1 MISSPSIIVSGFCRD
16 KLQINRPLVNHHA
29 SRNVSGGLRINGP
42 TFMLADRS
50 ENQNHT
56 QSIEAE
62 QRPSLPRDT
71 QLRALRLFV
80 LCDFARNMRLD
91 FHAKPQRKE
100 NRKARRKRGRV
111 SRWAS
116 PASIISKVMTP
127 AGIYIHIPFCRS

>member
-1 MISSPSIIVSGFCRD
+1 MSIATKRHKTHKKDSACHFPLCAFCAFLRQLLFCFFSSMISSPSIIVSGFCRD

-71 QLRALRLFV
+71 QLRALRL
-80 LCDFARNMRLD
+80 
-91 FHAKPQRKE
+91 
-100 NRKARRKRGRV
+100 
-111 SRWAS
+111 
-116 PASIISKVMTP
+116 
-127 AGIYIHIPFCRS
+127 